1 MNKLAAFPDLPPE
14 VQAYIRA
21 LETRN
26 AELSERVRYVEEQF
40 RLAQLKR
47 YAPSSEKRSDRVF
60 NEAGQV
66 DPAPELDSDTIP
78 LTPPETG
85 MPELA
90 PPAQQTRGRKP
101 LPADLPR
108 KRIEYDLA
116 EEQKIC
122 ACCQGALHRIGE
134 DISEQLHIPPQTPW
148 VWQHVR
154 FKYGC
159 RHCERH
165 GISAPVVRAAMPA
178 QPLPGSVADAAT
190 IATVMTGKY
199 ADGMPL
205 YRMEAVLG
213 RVGIALSRGTMG
225 HWMIGA
231 SQRHLQRLYEAM
243 HAVLLA
249 QPLIHG
255 DETRVQVL
263 HEEGKRAQ
271 SQSYMWVYRSAE
283 SSTTPVVLFEYQPGR
298 GQQYPQAFLQS
309 YAGTLMTD
317 GYSAWRTLTGVTH
330 LGCMAHARRYFD
342 EAAKAQGKADK
353 RARQALDMIA
363 RLYQVEALARGDLPA
378 GHTRADY
385 THRLRQQHSVPV
397 LSVLRTWLDQ
407 QAAQVLPK
415 SLLGE
420 AITYAR
426 NQWSYLSRYTD
437 DGNAPIDNNAVE
449 RDIRPFTTG
458 RKNWLFSDT
467 VAGAQASAVIY
478 SLMLTCRACGV
489 EPYAYLCHVLTE
501 LPLRAEGAD
510 LHDLLPF
517 NYAGSVT
524 P

>member
-1 MNKLAAFPDLPPE
+1 MNEATSFPNLPPE
-14 VQAYIRA
+14 VRAYIRD
-21 LETRN
+21 LEARN

-40 RLAQLKR
+40 RLAQLKL
-47 YAPSSEKRSDRVF
+47 YAPSSEKRGDRVF
-60 NEAGQV
+60 NEAEQADA
-66 DPAPELDSDTIP
+66 DPDLDDADAMD
-78 LTPPETG
+78 PPETG
-85 MPELA
+85 MPEVV
-90 PPAQQTRGRKP
+90 PPAPQKRGRKP
-101 LPADLPR
+101 LSADLPR
-108 KRIEYDLA
+108 KRVEYDLA
-116 EEQKIC
+116 PEQKMC

-134 DISEQLHIPPQTPW
+134 DISEQLHMPPQAPW

-178 QPLPGSVADAAT
+178 QPLPGSVADATT

-205 YRMEAVLG
+205 YRMEALFGRAGIELG
-213 RVGIALSRGTMG
+213 RGTMG
-225 HWMIGA
+225 HRMIGA
-231 SQRHLQRLYEAM
+231 SQRHLQRLYDAM
-243 HAVLLA
+243 RGVLLA

-263 HEEGKRAQ
+263 HEDGKNAQ

-283 SSTTPVVLFEYQPGR
+283 HSPHPVVLFEYQSGR
-298 GQQYPQAFLQS
+298 GQQHPQAFLQG

-317 GYSAWRTLTGVTH
+317 GYSAWRTLDGVTH

-342 EAAKAQGKADK
+342 EAAKAQKKSDG
-353 RARQALDMIA
+353 RAKQALEMIG
-363 RLYQVEALARGDLPA
+363 RLYKVEALAKGELPA
-378 GHTRADY
+378 GRTRAEY
-385 THRLRQQHSVPV
+385 TYSLRQQHSVPV
-397 LSVLRTWLDQ
+397 LAVLKAWLDK

-426 NQWSYLSRYTD
+426 NQWIYLIRYAD

-458 RKNWLFSDT
+458 RKNWMFSDT

-478 SLMLTCRACGV
+478 SFMLSCRACGV
-489 EPYAYLCHVLTE
+489 EPHAYLCHVLTE
-501 LPLRAEGAD
+501 LPLRALDAD
-510 LHDLLPF
+510 VRDLLPF
-517 NYAGSVT
+517 SHAASIA